1 MFAFYSF
8 TIVNMEK
15 VFIDPETAD
24 RIVIC
29 SLRETIKNMK
39 IDIAAFKK
47 KKRLEEYEKEDLDN
61 LLQNIKH
68 LEATYIYYG
77 GNLN

>member
-1 MFAFYSF
+1 
-8 TIVNMEK
+8 
-15 VFIDPETAD
+15 
-24 RIVIC
+24 
-29 SLRETIKNMK
+29 MK

-77 GNLN
+77 GHFN

>member
-1 MFAFYSF
+1 
-8 TIVNMEK
+8 MEK

-47 KKRLEEYEKEDLDN
+47 KKYLQEYEKEDLDDM
-61 LLQNIKH
+61 LKNIKH

-77 GNLN
+77 GHLN